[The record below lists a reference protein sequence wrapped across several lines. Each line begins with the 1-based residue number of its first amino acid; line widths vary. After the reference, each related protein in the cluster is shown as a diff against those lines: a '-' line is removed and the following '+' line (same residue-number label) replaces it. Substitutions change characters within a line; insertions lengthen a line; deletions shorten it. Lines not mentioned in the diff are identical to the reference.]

1 MMRGFAIIALIIFL
15 GINPGL
21 TTAAP
26 SAHNQPQIDLIE
38 SEPPDHLYP
47 VVLAAGALAGVMTV
61 NWLTYNVGK
70 LPLYIGVET
79 LSPPVSPAAA
89 AASRIFV
96 ITSGVLGAWIADILY
111 QQ

>member
-15 GINPGL
+15 GLNPGL

-26 SAHNQPQIDLIE
+26 ITQPQIDLIE
-38 SEPPDHLYP
+38 SEPPDHIYP

-79 LSPPVSPAAA
+79 LSPAVSPAAA

-111 QQ
+111 R